1 METNAAI
8 SAQEKGNLKDELE
21 MEHEQEKG
29 EQKEAVAKGKR
40 LVTGERKAKGKKAK
54 VDNKT
59 PTDVEGT
66 ILKNT
71 STYLFEFSQK
81 LTPLEKLHEIVH
93 DSYLMSNSNHDLHE
107 IAVYVNP
114 TDKLIEIT
122 Y

>member
-1 METNAAI
+1 MNR
-8 SAQEKGNLKDELE
+8 KRGNRRKLW
-21 MEHEQEKG
+21 Q
-29 EQKEAVAKGKR
+29 KGKR